1 MFVRPHIE
9 ESQKGDNLGSCGKY
23 ANYLSKEAVCFF
35 NHSSKNISLDEAIHL
50 IDEHSKGQLKKDE
63 AKWYA
68 PVYALS
74 EKEAQFICYKL
85 FGKIYSD
92 YDNLT
97 AEERVI
103 YNNYIVELGKSF
115 QDEMAKNFNKS
126 DVGITD
132 GSTLCYV
139 GVVENSRMYKEYDEE
154 VKAGKV
160 ESGTMKTGFNTHI
173 HIIQSRKANNVKKSK
188 ISPMQKSKKESIN
201 NMGAKVG
208 FDRNKFKTAV
218 ENKFDLI
225 TGYKRKEEETFYY
238 ANEIRKENKRKTGIK
253 YRREKKYYTKEEA
266 QILKSTTNVIGY
278 FFYLAQLGKLEYIKK
293 DTKGRE
299 IFKDPKSEN
308 IYIVNP
314 TYYYDSNN
322 KKGGDIFKANAE
334 FESLSYLYV
343 LRQIEYQ
350 KGYAYY
356 TNYSIDFTEKETQNI
371 VNLKEDING
380 LFKKKQFF

>member
-9 ESQKGDNLGSCGKY
+9 ESEKGDNLGSCGKY
-23 ANYLSKEAVCFF
+23 ANYLSKEAAYFF
-35 NHSSKNISLDEAIHL
+35 NHSSENISLNEAIRL

-92 YDNLT
+92 YDDLT

-154 VKAGKV
+154 VKAGRVKA
-160 ESGTMKTGFNTHI
+160 GTSKTGFNTHI

-201 NMGAKVG
+201 NMGVKVG
-208 FDRNKFKTAV
+208 FDRNAFKVAI
-218 ENKFDLI
+218 ENKFDIL
-225 TGYKRKEEETFYY
+225 TGYKRKEEETFTYV
-238 ANEIRKENKRKTGIK
+238 NEVRKESKRQRVI
-253 YRREKKYYTKEEA
+253 YRNEKKYYTKEEA
-266 QILKSTTNVIGY
+266 ELLKAKSDVVGY
-278 FFYLAQLGKLEYIKK
+278 FFHLVQLDKLEYIEK
-293 DTKGRE
+293 DSKGRE
-299 IFKDPKSEN
+299 VFRDRKSKE
-308 IYIVNP
+308 IYLVNS
-314 TYYYDSNN
+314 TYYYNQSS

-334 FESLSYLYV
+334 FESINYLYA
-343 LRQIEYQ
+343 LRQMERQ
-350 KGYAYY
+350 KGYVYY
-356 TNYSIDFTEKETQNI
+356 TNYAAGFSKRETEEI
-371 VNLKEDING
+371 IRLKEDING
-380 LFKKKQFF
+380 LFRKRQFS

>member
-9 ESQKGDNLGSCGKY
+9 ESEKGDNLGSCGKY
-23 ANYLSKEAVCFF
+23 ANYLSKEAACFF
-35 NHSSKNISLDEAIHL
+35 NHSSENISLDEAIRL

-97 AEERVI
+97 EEEKII
-103 YNNYIVELGKSF
+103 YNKYIVELGKKF

-126 DVGITD
+126 DVGIID

-139 GVVENSRMYKEYDEE
+139 GVVENSRIYKEYDEE
-154 VKAGKV
+154 VKAGRIKA
-160 ESGTMKTGFNTHI
+160 GTSKTGFNTHI
-173 HIIQSRKANNVKKSK
+173 HIIQSRKANNEKKSK

-201 NMGAKVG
+201 NMGVKVG
-208 FDRNKFKTAV
+208 FDRNKFKIAV
-218 ENKFDLI
+218 ENTFDII
-225 TGYKRKEEETFYY
+225 TGYKRKEEETFSYV
-238 ANEIRKENKRKTGIK
+238 NEQKKESKQKKRMYG
-253 YRREKKYYTKEEA
+253 REKKYYTKEEA
-266 QILKSTTNVIGY
+266 EQLKERTDVVGY
-278 FFYLAQLGKLEYIKK
+278 FFHLAQLGKLEYVNK
-293 DTKGRE
+293 DSKGRVV
-299 IFKDPKSEN
+299 FKDKKSN
-308 IYIVNP
+308 SIYLVNS
-314 TYYYDSNN
+314 TYYYNQSS

-334 FESLSYLYV
+334 FESLNYLYA
-343 LRQIEYQ
+343 LRQMEAQ

-356 TNYSIDFTEKETQNI
+356 TSYAIDFNKKEVQKI
-371 VNLKEDING
+371 IDLKEDING
-380 LFKKKQFF
+380 LFRKRQFF

>member
-9 ESQKGDNLGSCGKY
+9 ESEKGDNLGSCGKY
-23 ANYLSKEAVCFF
+23 ANYLSKEAAYFF
-35 NHSSKNISLDEAIHL
+35 NHSSENISLNEAIRL

-92 YDNLT
+92 YDDLT

-154 VKAGKV
+154 VKAGRVKA
-160 ESGTMKTGFNTHI
+160 GTSKTGFNTHI
-173 HIIQSRKANNVKKSK
+173 HIIQSRKANNAKKSK

-201 NMGAKVG
+201 NMGVKVG
-208 FDRNKFKTAV
+208 FDRNAFKVAI
-218 ENKFDLI
+218 ENKFDIL
-225 TGYKRKEEETFYY
+225 TGYKRKEEETFTYV
-238 ANEIRKENKRKTGIK
+238 NEVRKESKRQRVI
-253 YRREKKYYTKEEA
+253 YRKEKKYYTKEEA
-266 QILKSTTNVIGY
+266 ELLKAKSDVVGY
-278 FFYLAQLGKLEYIKK
+278 FFHLVQLDKLEYIEK
-293 DTKGRE
+293 DSKGRE
-299 IFKDPKSEN
+299 VFRDRKSKE
-308 IYIVNP
+308 IYLVNS
-314 TYYYDSNN
+314 TYCYNQSS

-334 FESLSYLYV
+334 FESINYLYA
-343 LRQIEYQ
+343 LRQMERQ
-350 KGYAYY
+350 KGYVYY
-356 TNYSIDFTEKETQNI
+356 TNYAAGFSKRETEEI
-371 VNLKEDING
+371 IRLKEDING
-380 LFKKKQFF
+380 LFRKRQFS